1 MKVLTKDTNE
11 QFNVRPANDYDVKN
25 GHAITDL
32 EILDADGNNSS
43 AWLKADEC
51 FIITETGHKVEYL
64 NSEQTETLEGIYDAE
79 TDERVK
85 DMIARTL
92 AARYRRDFRPNKREG
107 ETKETKMAKVLENV
121 INNCSFSQS
130 KMAKHFCQFAH
141 RYLDQSLFEG
151 FIRQYIIVHAW
162 KWRHSKP
169 GTGPVYYD
177 GRNQYACEAC
187 SKIVDALEWGYYL
200 DQYNREIENK

>member
-51 FIITETGHKVEYL
+51 FILTETGHKVERL
-64 NSEQTETLEGIYDAE
+64 DCEQTYKLEEIYDAE

-85 DMIARTL
+85 DMIARAL
-92 AARYRRDFRPNKREG
+92 AARYRRDYRPIYDENEG
-107 ETKETKMAKVLENV
+107 RMETEDDCFVRITSRFVNGKMSNPEKVGRKMAKDHLTLVAYKFNFV
-121 INNCSFSQS
+121 
-130 KMAKHFCQFAH
+130 
-141 RYLDQSLFEG
+141 RY
-151 FIRQYIIVHAW
+151 FIRELAERFDKGLFDI
-162 KWRHSKP
+162 
-169 GTGPVYYD
+169 
-177 GRNQYACEAC
+177 RNEWACTQAKKMVEA
-187 SKIVDALEWGYYL
+187 S
-200 DQYNREIENK
+200 EI